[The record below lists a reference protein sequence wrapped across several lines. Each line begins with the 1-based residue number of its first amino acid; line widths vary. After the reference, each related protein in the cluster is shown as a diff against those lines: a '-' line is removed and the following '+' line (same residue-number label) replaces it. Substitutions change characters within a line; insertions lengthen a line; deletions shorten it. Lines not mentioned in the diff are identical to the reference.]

1 MQTEGKQTADGRL
14 LSVIL
19 FSRSQPQR
27 KSSNFTGNAII
38 PTSRVNVF
46 NRTSHTSPVVESN
59 LRFLL
64 DASNKEK

>member
-1 MQTEGKQTADGRL
+1 MQTEGKMQTADGKL

-19 FSRSQPQR
+19 FSRSEPQR
-27 KSSNFTGNAII
+27 KSSNFTGNAI
-38 PTSRVNVF
+38 PTSQVNVF

-59 LRFLL
+59 LRFFL